1 MSVYLY
7 LYIYIIWREIC
18 ITHIISYQYYISGII
33 YHTSA
38 YIHNICLYIYI
49 YIHTFK
55 NKNKRGY
62 TSYTYYSLYIYI
74 YACFCLHTYLTPL
87 QLNHI
92 YLSQSEAGHKI
103 LQCLPIRSTELVPS
117 SLDSEHMVNMVT
129 SEYNVR
135 LPTGI
140 GLTRLTGFPLHRVN

>member
-1 MSVYLY
+1 MSVYLFI
-7 LYIYIIWREIC
+7 YIYIFIIWREIC

-38 YIHNICLYIYI
+38 YIHNICLYIYTHLKTKTNVDTH
-49 YIHTFK
+49 HTHI
-55 NKNKRGY
+55 
-62 TSYTYYSLYIYI
+62 TLYI

>member
-1 MSVYLY
+1 MS
-7 LYIYIIWREIC
+7 
-18 ITHIISYQYYISGII
+18 
-33 YHTSA
+33 
-38 YIHNICLYIYI
+38 IYI
-49 YIHTFK
+49 YTFK
-55 NKNKRGY
+55 KQKQAWIHIIHILLYRY
-62 TSYTYYSLYIYI
+62 IYIYI

-140 GLTRLTGFPLHRVN
+140 GLTRLTGFPLHRVNLNLDMVLSLVCCNEKTPGQKKQFTWLPQSIDGR